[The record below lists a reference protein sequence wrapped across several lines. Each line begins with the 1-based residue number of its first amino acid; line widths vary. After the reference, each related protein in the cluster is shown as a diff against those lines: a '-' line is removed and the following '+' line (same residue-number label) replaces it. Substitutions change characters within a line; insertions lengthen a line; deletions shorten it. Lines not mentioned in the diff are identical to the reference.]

1 MEPAVIAVL
10 QVRDEYTSARLIEDN
25 LRRRLQDLERNSEA
39 PSRPAAEVDYVAQD
53 GSRRTIRVR
62 DYDVRSLDRVAPSRA
77 VEHLEVIVRARAGDL
92 GAAMTLKARTTV
104 LGGKIAARFAGAD
117 VIEDEVVIP
126 YTTDRLPDDQ
136 AISNKGATLLRL
148 ARKGFATPDFC
159 LLSGAAYPL
168 DPAARARRA
177 LDAIDNLVRLSGRG
191 LGDPA
196 NPLLVAMRFAM
207 PRYIPGFMP
216 TWLNVGLTP
225 EMLPQLPSR
234 YGVPAAARI
243 RLNNRKT
250 LLEALDPAAAKEF
263 FAEVHSVEEPGALH
277 ALAARIEEAIAAR
290 DPQLLTDPR
299 HQVLFLVDRAYAYY
313 DTHLDTLRNFMD
325 GRADRPSMIFQRMVC
340 AALDDES
347 YAGVLYSRH
356 PRTGVG
362 VHLQV
367 ARGTW
372 GEDLM
377 TGHLRPEQVNL
388 ADRSEARARF
398 PAVYHFWPRIA
409 ALEEIFRAPVL
420 IEFTGVHGVFTI
432 LQVNRAELSGTGML
446 MAVLD
451 MHRGGAFDESR
462 VRELVRPYHLRQ
474 VESDTIEPTA
484 LEALSPFCT
493 GASVLPRSAVSGRL
507 CLSVRA
513 AEAHQGE
520 PGWEKII
527 VGQESFDPTDTI
539 RMQGV
544 HGLASLTPAAIH
556 VITSAQNLGL
566 PTLLNLGHDGVTIDL
581 EAGALTN
588 RDGARLREGDW
599 LTISSRRKTLY
610 AGRALYAPARLLRF
624 MAGEDVEM
632 SEEERPGFER
642 LAGYYRTWREILE
655 TVPPAD
661 VQSLEDLGSAVLY
674 GALKD
679 DEDKARDYV
688 NRSFDAARARLVS
701 GLFDTTL
708 GEHRMNKSA
717 YVLLTEERQA
727 ALLEDAVAAIEA
739 RGCAGYHAGA
749 FIVGALVD
757 PAAPVSFWRRLS
769 PPAVARLLDEWV
781 LFKKYM
787 ALLSEVGEQR
797 INRARDQILTA
808 GLGALRI
815 HAGVVEDFM
824 GLKLAGLDL
833 DALRAALPPGGDPQ
847 AREVV
852 ELLRRPYREFYDF
865 DQPWSLKRLKR
876 ICDRDGV
883 PLPGPD
889 DI

>member
-1 MEPAVIAVL
+1 MERRITAVL
-10 QVRDEYTSARLIEDN
+10 QVRDEYTSARLIDDN
-25 LRRRLQDLERNSEA
+25 LQRRLRGMRRDSEA
-39 PSRPAAEVDYVAQD
+39 PDRPAAEVDYAAPD
-53 GSRRTIRVR
+53 GTRHTIRVR
-62 DYDVRSLDRVAPSRA
+62 DYGVRSLDRVAEGRA
-77 VEHLEVIVRARAGDL
+77 AEHLETIIRARDGDP
-92 GAAMTLKARTTV
+92 GAVASLLAKTTV
-104 LGGKIAARFAGAD
+104 LGGKIAARFEGVD
-117 VIEDEVVIP
+117 LIEDEVVIP
-126 YTTDRLPDDQ
+126 YTTMRLPDDQ
-136 AISNKGATLLRL
+136 EISNKGATLLRI

-159 LLSGAAYPL
+159 LLSGSAYRL
-168 DPAARARRA
+168 SRAARDRRA
-177 LDAIDNLVRLSGRG
+177 LDAIDNLGKLSGRG
-191 LGDPA
+191 LGDPT
-196 NPLLVAMRFAM
+196 NPLLIAMRFAM

-225 EMLPQLPSR
+225 EMLPQLPAR
-234 YGVPAAARI
+234 YGAPAAARI
-243 RLNNRKT
+243 RLNSRKT
-250 LLEALDPAAAKEF
+250 LLEALDPVAAKDF
-263 FAEVHSVEEPGALH
+263 FAEVQAVRDTQAVH
-277 ALAARIEEAIAAR
+277 ALAARIEAAIAAR
-290 DPQLLTDPR
+290 DEALLRDPR
-299 HQVLFLVDRAYAYY
+299 RQVLFLVNQAYTYY

-356 PRTGVG
+356 PRSGVG

-377 TGHLRPEQVNL
+377 TGHLRPERTDL
-388 ADRSEARARF
+388 ATREEARERF

-409 ALEEIFRAPVL
+409 ALERIFRAPVL

-451 MHRGGAFDESR
+451 MHRDGAFDEGR

-474 VESDTIEPTA
+474 VESDTIEPAA
-484 LEALSPFCT
+484 LEALTPFCT

-513 AEAHQGE
+513 AEARQGT

-527 VGQESFDPTDTI
+527 VVQESFDPTDTI

-566 PTLLNLGHDGVTIDL
+566 PTLLNLGHNGVSIDGGETLVNR
-581 EAGALTN
+581 EGVRLT
-588 RDGARLREGDW
+588 EGDW

-632 SEEERPGFER
+632 SPGERPSFER
-642 LAGYYRTWREILE
+642 LAVYYKAWREILE
-655 TVPPAD
+655 TVRPAD

-674 GALKD
+674 GQLKD
-679 DEDKARDYV
+679 DEAKARDYV
-688 NRSFDAARARLVS
+688 NRCFDAARERLVS
-701 GLFDTTL
+701 ALFDTTL

-717 YVLLTEERQA
+717 FVLLTEARQA
-727 ALLEDAVAAIEA
+727 RLLEDAVAAVEA
-739 RGCAGYHAGA
+739 RRCAGYHAGA
-749 FIVGALVD
+749 FIIGALVD

-769 PPAVARLLDEWV
+769 EAAVARLLDEWV
-781 LFKKYM
+781 LFRKYM
-787 ALLSEVGEQR
+787 ALLQEVGEQK
-797 INRARDQILTA
+797 INRAREQILTE

-824 GLKLAGLDL
+824 SLKLAGLDL
-833 DALRAALPPGGDPQ
+833 RAVRAALPEGGDPQ
-847 AREVV
+847 AQEVV
-852 ELLRRPYREFYDF
+852 ALLLEPYSAFYNF
-865 DQPWSLKRLKR
+865 DQPWSIKRLKR
-876 ICDRDGV
+876 LCAANDL
-883 PLPGPD
+883 PLPAPTD
-889 DI
+889 V